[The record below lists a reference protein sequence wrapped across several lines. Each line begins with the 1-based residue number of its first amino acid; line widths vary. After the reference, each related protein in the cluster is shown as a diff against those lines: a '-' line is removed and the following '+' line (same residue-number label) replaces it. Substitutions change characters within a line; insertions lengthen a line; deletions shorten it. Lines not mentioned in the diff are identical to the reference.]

1 MDACLLSST
10 SLKLNSTS
18 WLRKEY
24 VIAYDLC
31 GIGQFF
37 FNGNRHKMI
46 INKTVYVMYCRK
58 VKSFF
63 FSAFLG
69 SLARSENETDKDRWT
84 GERHRDLFG
93 SRFM

>member
-24 VIAYDLC
+24 VVAYDLC
-31 GIGQFF
+31 GIGQFL

-46 INKTVYVMYCRK
+46 IYKTV
-58 VKSFF
+58 
-63 FSAFLG
+63 
-69 SLARSENETDKDRWT
+69 N
-84 GERHRDLFG
+84 
-93 SRFM
+93 FMLCIVGK